1 MLRGIYQIRAMS
13 SDESVDID
21 LTDTMAAIHSMVEK
35 LSHESKTIY
44 AKALKISALVENPE
58 LNIWT
63 EEFHLSERSY
73 KWAKKHLV
81 PRKTT
86 MWQIHRTLLELAKK
100 EKRVSRGHMVTL
112 SEEEAIIMELPS
124 DEKISV
130 WQVLG
135 KLPKFFA

>member
-1 MLRGIYQIRAMS
+1 MS
-13 SDESVDID
+13 SDESVDTD
-21 LTDTMAAIHSMVEK
+21 LTDTMSAIHSMVEK

-63 EEFHLSERSY
+63 EEFHLSERAY
-73 KWAKKHLV
+73 KWAKKNLV

-86 MWQIHRTLLELAKK
+86 MWQIHKTLLESAKRD
-100 EKRVSRGHMVTL
+100 KRISRGHMVTL
-112 SEEEAIIMELPS
+112 SAEEAEIMELSS